1 MTPKVFWLLQAKLC
15 GGNEMSGDRIMSRN
29 QQNENVTDNEART
42 NQTNPPPL
50 RPLPDSDEP
59 TRQPFKPLRSPKDL
73 R

>member
-1 MTPKVFWLLQAKLC
+1 LQAKPC
-15 GGNEMSGDRIMSRN
+15 GGNEMGGDRIMSSN

-50 RPLPDSDEP
+50 RPLPDGEEP
-59 TRQPFKPLRSPKDL
+59 AHKPFKPLRSPKDS

>member
-1 MTPKVFWLLQAKLC
+1 M
-15 GGNEMSGDRIMSRN
+15 GGDRIMSSN

-50 RPLPDSDEP
+50 RPLPDGEEP
-59 TRQPFKPLRSPKDL
+59 AHKPFKPLRSPKDS

>member
-1 MTPKVFWLLQAKLC
+1 
-15 GGNEMSGDRIMSRN
+15 MSGDRIMSRN

-42 NQTNPPPL
+42 NQTNPSPL

-59 TRQPFKPLRSPKDL
+59 ARQLFKPLRSPKDS